1 MRGLDYFDQREA
13 GVVMSKTFLADT
25 AERAVFTFVE
35 AFSGLLL
42 AGTFTLNIG
51 AVKAAAVSGLIAALA
66 VVKAALAT
74 QVGDGSSASLL
85 NGVSPSGLLAAT
97 GVEDDTRQ

>member
-1 MRGLDYFDQREA
+1 MITRGW
-13 GVVMSKTFLADT
+13 VADT
-25 AERAVFTFVE
+25 VERAVFTFVE

-74 QVGDGSSASLL
+74 QVGDPASASLL
-85 NGVSPSGLLAAT
+85 DVVAPSGLLHVP
-97 GVEDDTRQ
+97 GVEDNTQQ